1 MGEIISRQMRN
12 QIATFLSERFGI
24 EKFKLSLALS
34 SKDRL
39 WILPEDLSLIYLND
53 LRIEFIGIYFGSFDR
68 DSIRL
73 SIETCQ
79 LFGPLATKNVYELNE
94 EQLGLWLKG
103 ADIPIENLEPGYYLL
118 KYKNDFV
125 GSARYAN
132 GVIKNML
139 QKSRRIKD

>member
-1 MGEIISRQMRN
+1 MGEIISRQTRN
-12 QIATFLSERFGI
+12 QIAEFLLERFGI

-34 SKDRL
+34 SKERL
-39 WILPEDLSLIYLND
+39 WLLPDELSLIYLND

-73 SIETCQ
+73 SVEACQ
-79 LFGPLATKNVYELNE
+79 LFGPRTTKNVYELND
-94 EQLGLWLKG
+94 EQINLWLKG
-103 ADIPIENLEPGYYLL
+103 VDIPAELAHGYYIL
-118 KYKNDFV
+118 KYKDDFV

-139 QKSRRIKD
+139 QKARRIKE